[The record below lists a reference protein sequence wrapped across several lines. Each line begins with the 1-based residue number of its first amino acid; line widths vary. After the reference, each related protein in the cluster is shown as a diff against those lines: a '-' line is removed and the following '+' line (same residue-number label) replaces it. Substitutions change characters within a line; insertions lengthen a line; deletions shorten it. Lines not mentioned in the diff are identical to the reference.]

1 MNGANDFQNNPDLA
15 FFGKVNA
22 SISHELKNILAIIS
36 ETAGLLS
43 DLTGLL
49 TKGEHVDLEMLMTC
63 SRDIEEEIQRGF
75 GTIKQMNSF
84 SHSVDDPLKSVNL
97 TEVINLVFN
106 LAGFLS
112 FASKVR
118 FDPPQDGATMVL
130 TCPFRLQNLVYQTL
144 VFAFK
149 SVGAD
154 GEIQVTL
161 DREPNGSARISF
173 SGLGT
178 KGDLS
183 FPSQETK
190 NIATSIGAEIRMADD
205 SQAIDI
211 LVSQFSENAG

>member
-1 MNGANDFQNNPDLA
+1 M
-15 FFGKVNA
+15 
-22 SISHELKNILAIIS
+22 
-36 ETAGLLS
+36 
-43 DLTGLL
+43 L
-49 TKGEHVDLEMLMTC
+49 TKGENVDLEMLMTC

-75 GTIKQMNSF
+75 GTIKQMNTF

-97 TEVINLVFN
+97 IEVLDLVIN

-118 FDPPQDGATMVL
+118 FDPPQDEAPMVL

-154 GEIQVTL
+154 GEIQVAVH
-161 DREPNGSARISF
+161 RETNGSPRIAF

-178 KGDLS
+178 KGDQP
-183 FPSQETK
+183 FPSEEIK
-190 NIATSIGAEIRMADD
+190 IIATSIGAEILLADD
-205 SQAIDI
+205 SQAMDI
-211 LVSQFSENAG
+211 LLSQFSESSG